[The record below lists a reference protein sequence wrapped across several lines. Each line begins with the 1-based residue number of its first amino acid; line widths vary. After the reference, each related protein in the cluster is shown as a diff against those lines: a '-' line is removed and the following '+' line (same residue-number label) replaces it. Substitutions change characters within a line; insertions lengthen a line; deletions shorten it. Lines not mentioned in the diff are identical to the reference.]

1 MKAPSILTVLVI
13 LLLVICVLFVCYCF
27 CIIFCFGFKCGL
39 FRRPKVI
46 IITHLQSS
54 STDSGLL
61 GAENASTSAS
71 STLSQSSVGS
81 SRRRPPPS
89 HKKKS
94 TRHQRSRT
102 RSPTARVYS
111 NKHQRGG
118 HAHTDTDNYVDIDTD
133 NSPFLIPPELTEQV
147 QQRVNRTLNN
157 EFSGNRQSTSSF
169 RANSL
174 NATYPSSSCRPS
186 APLATADLNSD
197 LVAEETGRHRSNL
210 MNPVMSTSLS
220 SSTTSS
226 LGFGASLMEV
236 ITASSNVDTLNSS
249 QVLTSVA
256 HTHTNYYHDEKPPS
270 YDDIIRRNY

>member
-1 MKAPSILTVLVI
+1 M
-13 LLLVICVLFVCYCF
+13 
-27 CIIFCFGFKCGL
+27 
-39 FRRPKVI
+39 I

-61 GAENASTSAS
+61 SAENSSQTSADS
-71 STLSQSSVGS
+71 QSQSSAGS
-81 SRRRPPPS
+81 SRRRPLPS

-94 TRHQRSRT
+94 SRHQRSKT

-111 NKHQRGG
+111 NKHQRGT

-133 NSPFLIPPELTEQV
+133 NSPFLIPPELTQQV

-157 EFSGNRQSTSSF
+157 EFGGNRQSTSSF
-169 RANSL
+169 RGNSL
-174 NATYPSSSCRPS
+174 NVTYPSSSCRPS
-186 APLATADLNSD
+186 APLATADL
-197 LVAEETGRHRSNL
+197 VAEEPARYRSNL
-210 MNPVMSTSLS
+210 MDPVMSTSLS

-236 ITASSNVDTLNSS
+236 ITASSNVETLNSS

-256 HTHTNYYHDEKPPS
+256 HSHANYYHDEKPPS